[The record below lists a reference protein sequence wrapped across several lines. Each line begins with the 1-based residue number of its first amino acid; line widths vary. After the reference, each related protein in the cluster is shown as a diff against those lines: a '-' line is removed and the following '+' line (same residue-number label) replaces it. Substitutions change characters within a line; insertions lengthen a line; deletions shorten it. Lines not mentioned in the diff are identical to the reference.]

1 MAKRVWDPAVPAN
14 QLLARLP
21 REEFERLFPVRRPVS
36 YKLKDVLFD
45 VGASLEYAYFPNTG
59 VISQITIMEDGEPI
73 ELWTVGNEGMV
84 GLPIALGIIQSA
96 SRALVQVPSSGLRL
110 AATKLVDEMSR
121 DTPMRKLILRYAALS
136 LCQVSQAVACNG
148 LHSVRRR
155 CCRWLLMTHDR
166 VEGDEFPMTHEF
178 LAQMLGV
185 RRASVTTVLTP
196 LQKAGLIR
204 SRRGK
209 ISVVDRERL
218 EENSCECY
226 RTVQQ
231 EYIRLLG

>member
-1 MAKRVWDPAVPAN
+1 
-14 QLLARLP
+14 
-21 REEFERLFPVRRPVS
+21 
-36 YKLKDVLFD
+36 
-45 VGASLEYAYFPNTG
+45 
-59 VISQITIMEDGEPI
+59 
-73 ELWTVGNEGMV
+73 MV

-121 DTPMRKLILRYAALS
+121 DTPMRKLLLRYAALS

-209 ISVVDRERL
+209 IAVVDRERL